1 MSLLSRLRGKPK
13 RLTNITVYALSAII
27 DGNVKASPL
36 GTIPRFSN
44 SYEKTI
50 RDKHHPARSSYI
62 NESINGS
69 SVILYWATEGVDAVS
84 FLSADDAR
92 AFPGFSAIPDADLA
106 KLDSVLAHFPR

>member
-1 MSLLSRLRGKPK
+1 MSLLNRLRGKPK
-13 RLTNITVYALSAII
+13 RLPNITVYALSAII

-36 GTIPRFSN
+36 GTIPRFSD

-50 RDKHHPARSSYI
+50 RDKHRPVGRAYI

-92 AFPGFSAIPDADLA
+92 AFPGFNAIPDADLA
-106 KLDSVLAHFPR
+106 KLGSALVHFPR